1 MSKTLTVH
9 SLISLFYI
17 MFTHI
22 HLHTCANQFL
32 TPTHSQLSFRI
43 QVGCPPPPISQTQ
56 IVSILLSFTM
66 IKFGRFFTS
75 GILYSVHSLHQ
86 AELGTRDNCC
96 DNFTQVFRL
105 SPVTLPLNI
114 GLKLQLSRLWLCQRN
129 LNKLY
134 LVACSSVKKN
144 CSKPS
149 SALLKYVIL
158 FCNVSMWDL
167 FSDDTV
173 SFPEHLCTVL

>member
-22 HLHTCANQFL
+22 HLHACANQFS
-32 TPTHSQLSFRI
+32 TPPHSQLSFRI
-43 QVGCPPPPISQTQ
+43 QVGCPPPHFTNINCLYTTVLYHDKIWQ
-56 IVSILLSFTM
+56 IFYFWYT
-66 IKFGRFFTS
+66 
-75 GILYSVHSLHQ
+75 VHSLHH

-129 LNKLY
+129 LNKLN

-144 CSKPS
+144 
-149 SALLKYVIL
+149 
-158 FCNVSMWDL
+158 
-167 FSDDTV
+167 
-173 SFPEHLCTVL
+173 